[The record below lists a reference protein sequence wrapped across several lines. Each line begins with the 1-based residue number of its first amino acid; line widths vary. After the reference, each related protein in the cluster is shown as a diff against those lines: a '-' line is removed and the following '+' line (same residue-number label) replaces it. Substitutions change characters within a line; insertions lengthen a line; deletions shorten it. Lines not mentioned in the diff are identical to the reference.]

1 MSPALV
7 KKKFIVKFGE
17 NKMSNKVRR
26 LEKRIAKLEK
36 RQFAINERYNLKIEN
51 LYLEKNYFENL
62 EGLTEDWREYE
73 ISEEEK

>member
-1 MSPALV
+1 MFA

-17 NKMSNKVRR
+17 NKMTNKVRR

-36 RQFAINERYNLKIEN
+36 KQFAINERYDLKIEN

-73 ISEEEK
+73 ISKEEK

>member
-1 MSPALV
+1 MVVFV

-17 NKMSNKVRR
+17 NKMTRKVRR

-36 RQFAINERYNLKIEN
+36 RQFAVNERYNLKIEN

-73 ISEEEK
+73 ISKEEK

>member
-1 MSPALV
+1 MFV
-7 KKKFIVKFGE
+7 KRKNTVQFGE
-17 NKMSNKVRR
+17 NKMNKVRR

-36 RQFAINERYNLKIEN
+36 KQFLKNEKYNFKIEN

-62 EGLTEDWREYE
+62 YNPTEEWREYE

>member
-1 MSPALV
+1 
-7 KKKFIVKFGE
+7 
-17 NKMSNKVRR
+17 MSNKVRR

-36 RQFAINERYNLKIEN
+36 KQFAINERYNLKIEN

>member
-1 MSPALV
+1 MT
-7 KKKFIVKFGE
+7 
-17 NKMSNKVRR
+17 NKVRR

-36 RQFAINERYNLKIEN
+36 RQFAVNERYNLKIEN

-73 ISEEEK
+73 ISKEEK

>member
-1 MSPALV
+1 MVFV

-36 RQFAINERYNLKIEN
+36 KQFAINERYNLKIEN